1 MKKIKKALGMDFM
14 ILQKWFWVNFM
25 ALNQSKFHCIVI
37 GDNDPSNKKIW
48 NTIEVGSS
56 YKENF

>member
-1 MKKIKKALGMDFM
+1 MDFM